1 MYSGWAGN
9 LKGDTAPIIP
19 TSPAMFPELQVME
32 VILQSLGMLPSQI
45 RFRFYVYIQI
55 SFVILSQ
62 KCFLILMA
70 CIERNSKLNNRDS
83 IVTTTSPK
91 TSLNSSNHEYLNPIN
106 ILGIPNPNHRRSN
119 QDRQPGGGSVQ
130 ETNKMNLK
138 FLKSSARCGMGSLLN
153 LNKIGQKTS
162 LQRSNSA
169 RECSLI
175 GGVIT
180 NCNITRNSSNND
192 TNNSNQYDDRLQ
204 VCINHYNN
212 YQK

>member
-1 MYSGWAGN
+1 MFFTYVIVYSGWAGN

-19 TSPAMFPELQVME
+19 TSPAMFPEHQVME

-45 RFRFYVYIQI
+45 RIRFYVYIQI

-83 IVTTTSPK
+83 IVTTTSAK
-91 TSLNSSNHEYLNPIN
+91 TSSNHEYLNPIN

-119 QDRQPGGGSVQ
+119 QDRQPGGGSGVQ

-180 NCNITRNSSNND
+180 NCNINRNTD

-204 VCINHYNN
+204 VYINH
-212 YQK
+212 

>member
-1 MYSGWAGN
+1 
-9 LKGDTAPIIP
+9 
-19 TSPAMFPELQVME
+19 MF
-32 VILQSLGMLPSQI
+32 
-45 RFRFYVYIQI
+45 IQI

-83 IVTTTSPK
+83 IVTTTSAK

-180 NCNITRNSSNND
+180 NCTITRNSSNND
-192 TNNSNQYDDRLQ
+192 SNNSNQYDDRLQ
-204 VCINHYNN
+204 VFINH
-212 YQK
+212 